1 MFDWN
6 QLLQSTVFPIFAVI
20 AMGFF
25 IYQVYK
31 DMIKRGEK
39 VEEIN
44 KEREERYIEI
54 VKDTNSLLVECQNTN
69 SKFVEQ
75 LEVMQASMKSIENDV
90 DDIKAYLD
98 LNKRESDR
106 Q

>member
-6 QLLQSTVFPIFAVI
+6 QLFQSTVFPIGATI

-31 DMIKRGEK
+31 DMIKRNEK
-39 VEEIN
+39 TEAVN

-54 VKDTNSLLVECQNTN
+54 VKDTNALLVSCQQTN
-69 SKFVEQ
+69 AKFVEQ
-75 LEVMQASMKSIENDV
+75 LEVMQASMKSIEDDV
-90 DDIKAYLD
+90 DDIKDYLD
-98 LNKRESDR
+98 LNKRAGDK
-106 Q
+106 

>member
-25 IYQVYK
+25 IYKVYQ
-31 DMIKRGEK
+31 DMVKRGEK

-54 VKDTNSLLVECQNTN
+54 VKDTNSLLVSCQQTN
-69 SKFVEQ
+69 AKFVEQ
-75 LEVMQASMKSIENDV
+75 LEVMQSSMKSIEDDV
-90 DDIKAYLD
+90 DDIKDYLD
-98 LNKRESDR
+98 LNKRASDK
-106 Q
+106 